1 LHSENDVEP
10 DLTKYYPVSEEIGIG
25 EFPDITLK
33 NISLALIILGL
44 IAFMINALMVYLF
57 MRQEWAVIWPR
68 TSAAQAGVVLMSFGV
83 VLYLINRIWERRF
96 R

>member
-1 LHSENDVEP
+1 MHSENDVEP
-10 DLTKYYPVSEEIGIG
+10 DLTKYYPVSEEIRVG

-68 TSAAQAGVVLMSFGV
+68 TSAAEAGVILMSFGV
-83 VLYLINRIWERRF
+83 VLYLINRLWERRF